1 MMDSYRISAAICIH
15 EYIDEYEELR
25 LFINYFV
32 YKAYTMRLDSIHK
45 TVNGKTYT
53 SHLIREA
60 YRDNGRTRHRTIAN
74 LSRCSDDEI
83 EAIRLALKHKGD
95 LANLGSVQ

>member
-1 MMDSYRISAAICIH
+1 
-15 EYIDEYEELR
+15 
-25 LFINYFV
+25 
-32 YKAYTMRLDSIHK
+32 MRLDSIHK

-74 LSRCSDDEI
+74 LTGRSDEEI

-95 LANLGSVQ
+95 LANLGSIREDVHVQQGLSVGAHDALCDCV

>member
-1 MMDSYRISAAICIH
+1 
-15 EYIDEYEELR
+15 
-25 LFINYFV
+25 
-32 YKAYTMRLDSIHK
+32 MRLDSIHK

-74 LSRCSDDEI
+74 LSGRSGE
-83 EAIRLALKHKGD
+83 EMAAIRLALKHSCRVKSTVTGAGVATSI
-95 LANLGSVQ
+95 LA